1 MNDIAEIVRDAEG
14 DWQVRGLVAR
24 GYDLM
29 FAPDELSDSALSAV
43 QWAMEQYDTPFPA
56 WQAYRVIV
64 NGAPMFHGELVEYA
78 TGVGLA
84 MLRSPS
90 ASVRKKGVWF
100 VEASQDAMGKAISG
114 SFPAPASWRAEE
126 YGISD
131 KTYARIRVAIARE
144 YVSAIEDFRSK
155 LHEAA
160 KKVLRI
166 DSLIR

>member
-1 MNDIAEIVRDAEG
+1 MNDIAEIVREAEG

-29 FAPDELSDSALSAV
+29 FAPDELSDSAITAA
-43 QWAMEQYDTPFPA
+43 QWAQAAFRSPFPA

-64 NGAPMFHGELVEYA
+64 NGAPMFHGKLVEYA

-84 MLRSPS
+84 LLRS
-90 ASVRKKGVWF
+90 ASLPVRKRGVWF

-131 KTYARIRVAIARE
+131 KTYARVRVTIAKE
-144 YVSAIEDFRSK
+144 YIGAIEDFRSK